1 MQFISQFF
9 VLSQLEPLTKEPT
22 TVLPNLMAGTF
33 NGAIKYHDAH
43 NTMCWGRVADLP
55 IWSERAKPLR
65 VGWHQL
71 ILFVAF
77 GACCVRQTV
86 SMQVSATS
94 PLLPQLPDPHP
105 PLYQV

>member
-86 SMQVSATS
+86 SM
-94 PLLPQLPDPHP
+94 
-105 PLYQV
+105 